1 MNNYPTSQ
9 ELEVELG
16 EQLRAARLRRN
27 LTQEELASRAGISRS
42 AVRSLERGGSTVA
55 TLVRVLKALG
65 MLAWLKSLQPQ
76 VTISP
81 LQMLRS
87 SKPRQRARSAR
98 PTASAEHAA
107 KT

>member
-1 MNNYPTSQ
+1 M
-9 ELEVELG
+9 ELG

-55 TLVRVLKALG
+55 TLVRVLKAL
-65 MLAWLKSLQPQ
+65 AWLKSLQPQ